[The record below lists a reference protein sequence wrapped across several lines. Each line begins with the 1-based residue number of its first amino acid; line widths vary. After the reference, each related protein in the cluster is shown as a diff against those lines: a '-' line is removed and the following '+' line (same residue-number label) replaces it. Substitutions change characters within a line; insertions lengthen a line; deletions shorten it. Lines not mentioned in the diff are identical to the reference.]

1 MSIGDRLKQCRL
13 ALGYSA
19 EQVAAKLN
27 ISPATMYRYEN
38 GFIGKMPAHLLKPLA
53 EYLCTTPGYLMGW
66 SQEGAPAFSSPL
78 NESEKRLLT
87 AYRVADVKYQ
97 ELALELLEEHPAK
110 STAQS
115 AG

>member
-1 MSIGDRLKQCRL
+1 MSIGDRLKQCRI
-13 ALGYSA
+13 AMGYSA
-19 EQVAAKLN
+19 EQVAAKLG

-38 GFIGKMPAHLLKPLA
+38 GFIGKMPAHLLGPLS

-66 SQEGAPAFSSPL
+66 TQEGAPVMPTPIS
-78 NESEKRLLT
+78 ETEKRLLT
-87 AYRVADVKYQ
+87 SYRAADPKYQ
-97 ELALELLEEHPAK
+97 SLALELLEEHPAK